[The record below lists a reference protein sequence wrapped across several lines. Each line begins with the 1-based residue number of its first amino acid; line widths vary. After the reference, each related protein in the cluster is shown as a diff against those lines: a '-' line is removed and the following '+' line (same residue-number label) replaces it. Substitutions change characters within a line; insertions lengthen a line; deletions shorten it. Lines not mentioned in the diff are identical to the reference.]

1 MADKYLLLD
10 ANVTA
15 AYYLPRSTTSNKVR
29 RRIELLFNSVRSGD
43 SKFFLYIPNFCIAEV
58 FSVFAKHAFGKWNPH
73 IRRIGTI
80 DKRIYGSLNNQF
92 AKDIHNARFIYQ
104 YELSRYHILGIDLVA
119 PIDHYYQITRGS
131 TQRHIPM
138 GTFDHLIIAMGVHLA
153 HIHGHDKVVIVS
165 ADERLTKVLARCQ
178 SPLSKAITKKLRLDR
193 AYQVTGKRFS
203 PDIFPS
209 YVNLKTASQTDLE
222 SAFGVWP
229 LKVSRIPRVY
239 RWTKA

>member
-15 AYYLPRSTTSNKVR
+15 AYYLPRSTSSSKVR
-29 RRIELLFNSVRSGD
+29 ERIELLLNSVRSGNY
-43 SKFFLYIPNFCIAEV
+43 KFFLYIPNFCIAEV

-73 IRRIGTI
+73 VRRIGTI
-80 DKRIYGSLNNQF
+80 DKRIFRSLSDQF

-104 YELSRYHILGIDLVA
+104 YELSRYHILGIDLIA
-119 PIDHYYQITRGS
+119 PIDHYYQITRGN

-153 HIHGHDKVVIVS
+153 HIHGQDKVVIVS
-165 ADERLTKVLARCQ
+165 ADERLTKVLSRCRT
-178 SPLSKAITKKLRLDR
+178 PLSRTIAKKLRLDR
-193 AYQVTGKRFS
+193 AHQVTGKRFS

-209 YVNLKTASQTDLE
+209 HVNLKTATQSELE
-222 SAFGVWP
+222 TAFGEWP
-229 LKVSRIPRVY
+229 LKVSKLPRVY
-239 RWTKA
+239 RWTKV